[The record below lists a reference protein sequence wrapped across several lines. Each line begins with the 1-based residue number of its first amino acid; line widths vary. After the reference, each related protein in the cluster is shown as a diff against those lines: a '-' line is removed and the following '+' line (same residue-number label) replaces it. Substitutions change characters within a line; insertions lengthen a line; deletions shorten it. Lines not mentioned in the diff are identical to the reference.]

1 MVLAT
6 ADWRDRAGQ
15 ILADA
20 KVKERVENGPRK
32 GGETCEA
39 RDLVAG
45 SIIGAFWPD
54 RYWRGRRVAITT
66 NNKYYVFNAVDDA

>member
-45 SIIGAFWPD
+45 SIIGAF
-54 RYWRGRRVAITT
+54 
-66 NNKYYVFNAVDDA
+66 